1 MRAAAKATALVLCF
15 SLLISGCVTSGGRDE
30 ASMTPAEKRMREQ
43 AATFNQTVVEG
54 AALGCVAGM
63 LLGALVSGR
72 GDGHRGQGMALG
84 CAAGA
89 AVGGATGYYIADKQE
104 EYASTEERLEAMTT
118 DVRADNQRLADLIDA
133 SRQVIAADMKT
144 IERTEK
150 QMAEGLINRERAR
163 NQLAAV
169 DDNARYLEQT
179 VANLK
184 KKQQEYTI
192 ARASSEGSAQSV
204 AVMDSEI
211 SRLEQQI
218 STLEK
223 DLDGLIQR
231 RKVSRIG

>member
-1 MRAAAKATALVLCF
+1 M
-15 SLLISGCVTSGGRDE
+15 
-30 ASMTPAEKRMREQ
+30 
-43 AATFNQTVVEG
+43 
-54 AALGCVAGM
+54 
-63 LLGALVSGR
+63 
-72 GDGHRGQGMALG
+72 
-84 CAAGA
+84 
-89 AVGGATGYYIADKQE
+89 
-104 EYASTEERLEAMTT
+104 
-118 DVRADNQRLADLIDA
+118 
-133 SRQVIAADMKT
+133 MKT

-169 DDNARYLEQT
+169 DDNVRYLEQT

-192 ARASSEGSAQSV
+192 ARASSEGSAQNV

>member
-1 MRAAAKATALVLCF
+1 MRVAGKITAFILGI
-15 SLLISGCVTSGGRDE
+15 SLLLSGCATTRDE

-43 AATFNQTVVEG
+43 AATFNQTIAEG

-63 LLGALVSGR
+63 LIGVLASGR
-72 GDGHRGQGMALG
+72 GGGERGRGIALG

-89 AVGGATGYYIADKQE
+89 AVGGAAGYYVADKQE

-133 SRQVIAADMKT
+133 SRQVIATDTKT
-144 IERTEK
+144 IERLEK
-150 QMAEGLINRERAR
+150 QIAAGQISREKAR
-163 NQLAAV
+163 TQLADV
-169 DDNARYLEQT
+169 DDNTKYLEQT

-184 KKQQEYTI
+184 KRHEEYAI
-192 ARASSEGSAQSV
+192 ARGKTQGSKQKLAT
-204 AVMDSEI
+204 MDAEI

-218 STLEK
+218 SVLEK
-223 DLDGLIQR
+223 DLDSLVQR

>member
-1 MRAAAKATALVLCF
+1 
-15 SLLISGCVTSGGRDE
+15 
-30 ASMTPAEKRMREQ
+30 MTPAEKRMREQ

-192 ARASSEGSAQSV
+192 ARASSEGSVQSV
-204 AVMDSEI
+204 GVMDSEI